1 MRKALNRP
9 IVHEEVFA
17 SLNFSKRLMSI
28 SLRNLCSL
36 FDASLS
42 PNAIISHLLG
52 WSRYFFDVV
61 YTVAYGSK

>member
-1 MRKALNRP
+1 MRKALDRS

-17 SLNFSKRLMSI
+17 SLNFSRRLMSI
-28 SLRNLCSL
+28 SLRSLCSL

-42 PNAIISHLLG
+42 FDAIISHLLG
-52 WSRYFFDVV
+52 RSRYFFDVV